1 MAGKYDFKEIGA
13 RIRMLRGRERQ
24 KDWAKKIGCD
34 QGYISQVENGVTKP
48 SLSFLGAVSAMCS
61 ASIDWMLTGKGR
73 KNIAVGAEAEV
84 SGPGG
89 SSSAATALTEDLE
102 LFSSLNRI
110 LGIGPEGRE
119 FLVTLGV
126 MDEERVK
133 SLAVFLG
140 ITGK

>member
-48 SLSFLGAVSAMCS
+48 SLSFLGAVSSMCS

-73 KNIAVGAEAEV
+73 KNIAVGAESEA

-89 SSSAATALTEDLE
+89 SSPAATALTEDLE

-133 SLAVFLG
+133 GLAVFLG
-140 ITGK
+140 IAGK

>member
-48 SLSFLGAVSAMCS
+48 SLAFLGAVSAMCS
-61 ASIDWMLTGKGR
+61 ASIDWILTGRGR
-73 KNIAVGAEAEV
+73 KNIAVGPEGEAGA
-84 SGPGG
+84 GPGG
-89 SSSAATALTEDLE
+89 PPAVTALTEDLE

-119 FLVTLGV
+119 LLVTLGV
-126 MDEERVK
+126 MEEERVK
-133 SLAVFLG
+133 GLSDFIGL
-140 ITGK
+140 KPR